1 MAVKFKVV
9 KTPPFQTVEIKTS
22 VVSFKMEIAVYGI
35 AKRRELLEEYKALL
49 FSQKVETA
57 RVVDNQARDALAK
70 ASTDVDAF
78 TAQWGITAKSDSN
91 LQDALKEQ
99 DAVLVAFYYSMIN
112 RIYDLPIQ
120 VPNGDSALADT
131 SDPTVLGLQDSQE
144 ALAVLLEELGDNP
157 VVRDAITKAVDSVF
171 TNINKDD
178 AAVLN

>member
-1 MAVKFKVV
+1 MYV
-9 KTPPFQTVEIKTS
+9 
-22 VVSFKMEIAVYGI
+22 
-35 AKRRELLEEYKALL
+35 LL
-49 FSQKVETA
+49 VP
-57 RVVDNQARDALAK
+57 
-70 ASTDVDAF
+70 
-78 TAQWGITAKSDSN
+78 
-91 LQDALKEQ
+91 LKEQ

-120 VPNGDSALADT
+120 VPNGDSVLADT

>member
-22 VVSFKMEIAVYGI
+22 IVSFKMEIAVYGI
-35 AKRRELLEEYKALL
+35 AKRRELLEEYKSLL
-49 FSQKVETA
+49 FNQKVETA
-57 RVVDNQARDALAK
+57 RVTDNQARDALAK
-70 ASTDVDAF
+70 ASTNVEAF
-78 TAQWGITAKSDSN
+78 TAQWDITARAETN

-99 DAVLVAFYYSMIN
+99 DAQLVTFYYGMIN
-112 RIYDLPIQ
+112 RIYDLPIE
-120 VPNGDSALADT
+120 VTEGTNALADT